1 MFRPNTLETDLKKS
15 PPTKGC
21 FSDRGPWK
29 PTRIGRKKPS
39 PATLFTYWWCHN
51 SLISTSELKSFCDVY
66 GCSMK
71 TESHM
76 SITDQWFV
84 KHINVSRN
92 FSRDEVQS
100 RCYDSAWELYSV
112 RFERKQTMVD
122 PGVASQNFPR
132 LSITA
137 IKRQKPVNVIINTTH
152 KKIL

>member
-1 MFRPNTLETDLKKS
+1 
-15 PPTKGC
+15 
-21 FSDRGPWK
+21 
-29 PTRIGRKKPS
+29 
-39 PATLFTYWWCHN
+39 
-51 SLISTSELKSFCDVY
+51 
-66 GCSMK
+66 MK

-84 KHINVSRN
+84 KHINVGRN

-112 RFERKQTMVD
+112 RFERKQTIVD

-132 LSITA
+132 LSITT

-152 KKIL
+152 KRYYNQRRKLWNQSRQRRLKNLEINKIKKNTKFHWRTQNYSDLLDFTFPNDTSMKVNVLNSIYRGLSYR